1 MTNGFN
7 NIFEKRETIM
17 KTNKKVLAV
26 VAAVAVLCM
35 SLMGCGQKLE
45 PADQTIGALFEL
57 AAKGETDPMMNL
69 LGFASSDEVFEAF
82 FEEGAAV
89 AEDTELINELKAEF
103 ASVGVEIT
111 DEELQEFSDA
121 MNAVIDKVTYTTEI
135 TSETKDAVTVTV
147 KVKGL
152 SEAELEQVMLDAAN
166 TMSANLTENLTE
178 EEAAAI
184 MEGDMSVVTSY
195 MQQYLR
201 DVIAGVATL
210 EPSVD
215 SEFTVNCEKLAVE
228 AGGKQKV
235 AWLPA
240 DMNQFA
246 SQVETALYQ

>member
-1 MTNGFN
+1 
-7 NIFEKRETIM
+7 
-17 KTNKKVLAV
+17 
-26 VAAVAVLCM
+26 
-35 SLMGCGQKLE
+35 
-45 PADQTIGALFEL
+45 
-57 AAKGETDPMMNL
+57 
-69 LGFASSDEVFEAF
+69 
-82 FEEGAAV
+82 
-89 AEDTELINELKAEF
+89 
-103 ASVGVEIT
+103 
-111 DEELQEFSDA
+111 

>member
-1 MTNGFN
+1 
-7 NIFEKRETIM
+7 M
-17 KTNKKVLAV
+17 KTSKKLLAI
-26 VAAVAVLCM
+26 VAAALVFCM
-35 SLMGCGQKLE
+35 SLAGCGQKLE

-69 LGFASSDEVFEAF
+69 LGFSSSDEVFEAF

-89 AEDTELINELKAEF
+89 AEDTALIDELKNEF
-103 ASVGVEIT
+103 SSVGVELT

-135 TSETKDAVTVTV
+135 TSETKDATVVTV

-152 SEAELEQVMLDAAN
+152 SEAELEQIMLDAAN
-166 TMSANLTENLTE
+166 TMSVSLSENLTE

-195 MQQYLR
+195 MQQYLK
-201 DVIAGVATL
+201 DVVAGISVL

-246 SQVETALYQ
+246 NQVEAAIYQ

>member
-1 MTNGFN
+1 
-7 NIFEKRETIM
+7 
-17 KTNKKVLAV
+17 
-26 VAAVAVLCM
+26 
-35 SLMGCGQKLE
+35 
-45 PADQTIGALFEL
+45 
-57 AAKGETDPMMNL
+57 
-69 LGFASSDEVFEAF
+69 
-82 FEEGAAV
+82 
-89 AEDTELINELKAEF
+89 
-103 ASVGVEIT
+103 
-111 DEELQEFSDA
+111 

-195 MQQYLR
+195 MQQYLS
-201 DVIAGVATL
+201 DVIATL

>member
-1 MTNGFN
+1 
-7 NIFEKRETIM
+7 M
-17 KTNKKVLAV
+17 KTNKKLAAV

-45 PADQTIGALFEL
+45 PTDQTIGALFEL

-69 LGFASSDEVFEAF
+69 LGFSSADEVYEAF

-89 AEDTELINELKAEF
+89 AEDTELII
-103 ASVGVEIT
+103 EIT
-111 DEELQEFSDA
+111 DEELQGFSDA

-135 TSETKDAVTVTV
+135 TSETKDTTVVTV

-152 SEAELEQVMLDAAN
+152 SEAELEQIMLDAAN
-166 TMSANLTENLTE
+166 TMSVNLTENLTE

-195 MQQYLR
+195 MQQYLK
-201 DVIAGVATL
+201 DVVAGVSTL

-228 AGGKQKV
+228 VGGKQKV

-246 SQVETALYQ
+246 SQVETSLYQ